1 MQIGVSSYSFS
12 RLVAQGS
19 MTELDVVT
27 KAKEMGFDTLEF
39 STIRVPEGET
49 LRGYAAKLRE
59 ACERVG
65 FRVANYTVTAD
76 FLNGADGDL
85 NAEIERVKEEVRIAE
100 VLGAP
105 GMRHDATRGYPAD
118 HRGDRSFDGALPRLV
133 EACRAV
139 TEFAAERGI
148 RTMVEN
154 HGYCCQDSARVE
166 KLAAGVDH
174 PNFGVL
180 VDMGNFLCVDEDPG
194 QAIGRLMPYAF
205 HVHAKDFHVKPG
217 TAPDPGEGWFPSRGG
232 NYLRGSIIGHG
243 EVPLLQ
249 CLRVMRRAGYD
260 GVLSIEFEGME
271 DPLTGI
277 RVGLENLRKLVQT
290 AYA

>member
-19 MTELDVVT
+19 MTELDVVA

-59 ACERVG
+59 ACERAG

-133 EACRAV
+133 QACRAV

-249 CLRVMRRAGYD
+249 CLRVMRRAGYE